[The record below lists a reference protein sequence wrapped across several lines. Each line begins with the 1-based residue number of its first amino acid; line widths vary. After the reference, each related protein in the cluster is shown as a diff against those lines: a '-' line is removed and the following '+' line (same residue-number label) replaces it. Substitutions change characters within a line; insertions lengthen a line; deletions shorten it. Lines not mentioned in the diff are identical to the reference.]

1 MSELAAEVAV
11 GGAITWIAA
20 IKALAIVLAGLI
32 IGRLV
37 TRIFKRVAAIRLG
50 IHLLSIYSR
59 LIFYSI
65 FTLFAVSAIH
75 QLGFEISVLLGAA
88 GILTVA
94 LGFAS
99 QTSASNLISG
109 LFLLGEKPF
118 QVGDV
123 LRVEGDTGEVISIDL
138 LSVKLRTFD
147 NLYVR
152 IPNELLIKSK
162 FVNLTKFP
170 IRRMDLVVGVAYRE
184 NLDEVIK
191 LLLELVHN
199 DPRCLEEPQSFC
211 LVTGFNSS
219 SVDIQLS
226 VWARREIVR
235 DLKSELMMRIKA
247 AFDQQ
252 GIEIPFPHVSLYSGS
267 KTEPIPVRLMV
278 DEPLDRGSN
287 AEIESDLRDR

>member
-1 MSELAAEVAV
+1 MNELVTETA
-11 GGAITWIAA
+11 GDAITWLAA
-20 IKALAIVLAGLI
+20 FKALAII
-32 IGRLV
+32 ICGWVVGRLV
-37 TRIFKRVAAIRLG
+37 SRIFKRGAALRLG
-50 IHLLSIYSR
+50 AHHLSIYSR
-59 LIFYSI
+59 LVFYSI

-152 IPNELLIKSK
+152 IPNEMLIKSK

-184 NLDEVIK
+184 NLDQVIR
-191 LLLELVHN
+191 LLLELAGSN
-199 DPRCLEEPQSFC
+199 PCCLEEPQPFC
-211 LVTGFNSS
+211 RVTQFNSS
-219 SVDIQLS
+219 SVDLQLS
-226 VWARREIVR
+226 VWGRREVVR
-235 DLKSELMMRIKA
+235 ELKSDLMKTIKET
-247 AFDQQ
+247 FDEHE
-252 GIEIPFPHVSLYSGS
+252 IEIPFPHVSLYSGS
-267 KTEPIPVRLMV
+267 KTEPIPVRLMT
-278 DEPLDRGSN
+278 DQAPGKQSE
-287 AEIESDLRDR
+287 